1 MRRQKQFADRAEQSL
16 RRLQAEGKA
25 DPDVD
30 PAIAAVALGAM
41 VGRFAELWLVVE
53 WDTYDFDSA
62 VDQVTRLWAN
72 AIGLREIGTPPA
84 KSAKK
89 PAAKKPQA
97 DQPAATKTPTT
108 TQAPTQPNHHHPT
121 LL

>member
-1 MRRQKQFADRAEQSL
+1 MRRQKHFADRAEQSL

-41 VGRFAELWLVVE
+41 VGRFAELWLVEE

-72 AIGLREIGTPPA
+72 AYGLRATGPQPA
-84 KSAKK
+84 NSAKN
-89 PAAKKPQA
+89 PAAEKAP
-97 DQPAATKTPTT
+97 PHNPTATNNPTK
-108 TQAPTQPNHHHPT
+108 
-121 LL
+121 